1 MVHFG
6 MVIDYRPLNRLTIPD
21 RYPLPRIDDLLDKLH
36 GAQWFTSLDLLSGYH
51 QVALKPEDIPKTAFR
66 VPFGHY
72 EFLVLP
78 FGLTNAP
85 ATFQRMM
92 NQVFHDFIAEGWVI
106 VYLDD
111 VLIFSKN
118 EEEHKEHLRRVFQRL
133 QEHKLYVKITKCSF
147 CQPQLKYLGFV
158 VGKDGLKTDMDKV
171 STIVDW
177 PRPTNVT
184 EVRQFLG
191 LCNFFRRFV
200 QGYSSL
206 VAPLNRLLK
215 KQIAWYWGEECEEA
229 FMGMKEVLTS
239 APVLKIPEPDKPYR
253 LVCDASTVGIGAV
266 LCQDGRP
273 CAYFSR
279 QMSEAERR
287 YHITEQELLAVISA
301 LKEWRCY
308 LLGTPFEVVTE
319 HSANTFLSSQPKLN
333 PRQARW
339 SELLQ
344 SFPCKWTY
352 EPGRLNVADPLSRN
366 PRFRVLG
373 QLHAVRTRSA
383 GVGQSPKGHG
393 TGAPRVPGVV
403 SGPLEARLHTG
414 PTISCATK
422 GRNGCGI

>member
-1 MVHFG
+1 MC
-6 MVIDYRPLNRLTIPD
+6 P
-21 RYPLPRIDDLLDKLH
+21 KL
-36 GAQWFTSLDLLSGYH
+36 
-51 QVALKPEDIPKTAFR
+51 AFR

-111 VLIFSKN
+111 VLIFSKS
-118 EEEHKEHLRRVFQRL
+118 EDEHKEHLRRVFQRL
-133 QEHKLYVKITKCSF
+133 REHKLYVKITKCSF
-147 CQPQLKYLGFV
+147 CQQQLKYLGFV
-158 VGKDGLKTDMDKV
+158 VGKDGLQPDMDKV
-171 STIVDW
+171 STVVDW

-215 KQIAWYWGEECEEA
+215 KQIPWCWDEQCEDA
-229 FMGMKEVLTS
+229 YKHMKEVLTS

-253 LVCDASTVGIGAV
+253 LVCDASRVGVGAV

-279 QMSEAERR
+279 QMS
-287 YHITEQELLAVISA
+287 
-301 LKEWRCY
+301 
-308 LLGTPFEVVTE
+308 
-319 HSANTFLSSQPKLN
+319 
-333 PRQARW
+333 
-339 SELLQ
+339 
-344 SFPCKWTY
+344 
-352 EPGRLNVADPLSRN
+352 
-366 PRFRVLG
+366 
-373 QLHAVRTRSA
+373 
-383 GVGQSPKGHG
+383 
-393 TGAPRVPGVV
+393 
-403 SGPLEARLHTG
+403 
-414 PTISCATK
+414 
-422 GRNGCGI
+422 